1 MDASMYVEMLA
12 RMNLQE
18 RDEFVKTLVAKWPDL
33 ANVIGNM
40 ITLEL
45 MIKENM
51 NERVPQETVQ

>member
-1 MDASMYVEMLA
+1 MYVEMLA

-51 NERVPQETVQ
+51 DERVSQETV